1 MDSLL
6 WIVPL
11 SLVLVGLALWAFFWA
26 VDAGQF
32 EDLESPGWSVLED
45 DSPRTPAIRS
55 DNETSTGTSLEHG
68 AETPGD
74 QAPE

>member
-11 SLVLVGLALWAFFWA
+11 SLALVAAALWAFFWA

-32 EDLESPGWSVLED
+32 DDLESPAWSVLTDDAED
-45 DSPRTPAIRS
+45 RVPPR
-55 DNETSTGTSLEHG
+55 D
-68 AETPGD
+68 
-74 QAPE
+74 AP

>member
-11 SLVLVGLALWAFFWA
+11 SLLLVAVALWAFFWA

-32 EDLESPGWSVLED
+32 EDLESPGWSILEED
-45 DSPRTPAIRS
+45 QSPSAPPAVTPKPPAAPATAIE
-55 DNETSTGTSLEHG
+55 DKAT
-68 AETPGD
+68 
-74 QAPE
+74 

>member
-11 SLVLVGLALWAFFWA
+11 SLVLVGVALWAFFWA

-32 EDLESPGWSVLED
+32 EDLESPGWSVLEED
-45 DSPRTPAIRS
+45 TPAPPSAATADRRS
-55 DNETSTGTSLEHG
+55 PTTDR
-68 AETPGD
+68 
-74 QAPE
+74 PE

>member
-26 VDAGQF
+26 VEAGQF

-45 DSPRTPAIRS
+45 DPPVQSPADSVATP
-55 DNETSTGTSLEHG
+55 
-68 AETPGD
+68 PGLD
-74 QAPE
+74 DP

>member
-11 SLVLVGLALWAFFWA
+11 SLLLVAVALWAFFWA

-32 EDLESPGWSVLED
+32 EDLESPGWSVLEED
-45 DSPRTPAIRS
+45 QPPATTPNSTPAPATATE
-55 DNETSTGTSLEHG
+55 D
-68 AETPGD
+68 P
-74 QAPE
+74 AP

>member
-11 SLVLVGLALWAFFWA
+11 SLLLVAVALWAFFWA

-32 EDLESPGWSVLED
+32 EDLESPGWSVLEED
-45 DSPRTPAIRS
+45 PPARPTNPTPE
-55 DNETSTGTSLEHG
+55 D
-68 AETPGD
+68 
-74 QAPE
+74 APP

>member
-11 SLVLVGLALWAFFWA
+11 SLLLVALALWAFFWA

-32 EDLESPGWSVLED
+32 EDLESPGWSVLEED
-45 DSPRTPAIRS
+45 QPPTTAPNSTPAPATAME
-55 DNETSTGTSLEHG
+55 DK
-68 AETPGD
+68 
-74 QAPE
+74 AP

>member
-45 DSPRTPAIRS
+45 DSPHTAVVESGNEPGIGARS
-55 DNETSTGTSLEHG
+55 ERG
-68 AETPGD
+68 AEPPPAKPRG
-74 QAPE
+74 

>member
-11 SLVLVGLALWAFFWA
+11 SLLLVAVALWAFFWA

-32 EDLESPGWSVLED
+32 EDLESPGWSVLEED
-45 DSPRTPAIRS
+45 PPPHAAAPAATPTPAKE
-55 DNETSTGTSLEHG
+55 DG
-68 AETPGD
+68 AR
-74 QAPE
+74 

>member
-11 SLVLVGLALWAFFWA
+11 SLLLVAVALWAFFWA

-32 EDLESPGWSVLED
+32 EDLESPGWSVLEED
-45 DSPRTPAIRS
+45 PPPRAATPA
-55 DNETSTGTSLEHG
+55 STPAPAKEGGTR
-68 AETPGD
+68 
-74 QAPE
+74 

>member
-45 DSPRTPAIRS
+45 DVSSTTAGDSRITEGAKPPVDDRRGTPPS
-55 DNETSTGTSLEHG
+55 QPLE
-68 AETPGD
+68 
-74 QAPE
+74 